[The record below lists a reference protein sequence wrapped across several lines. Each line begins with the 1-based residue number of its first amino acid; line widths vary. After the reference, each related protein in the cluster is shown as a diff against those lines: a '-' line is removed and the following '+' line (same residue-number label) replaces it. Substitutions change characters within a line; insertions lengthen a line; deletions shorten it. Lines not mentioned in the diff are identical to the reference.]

1 MSIPRFWYF
10 SRPIDQKVPE
20 QRSSVVICEDH
31 KIVYTG
37 LKLILDQSEDF
48 EIVGHAQTG
57 KDLLPL
63 LEQSKANILIL
74 DLNLPDTDG
83 FSLLKSV
90 REVNRNIFVIILTMY
105 QDLHLI
111 QRAKDEGANAYLL
124 KNVSNEELL
133 EALRQVSHTSFFVTK
148 ALQTEGDHQE
158 IFKDEFSQKMKLTRR
173 EIEIIRL
180 LAMGNTSQQ
189 TSVSLSISPHTVDTH
204 RKNIFRKLKINNI
217 ADLVRFA
224 HDTKII

>member
-1 MSIPRFWYF
+1 M
-10 SRPIDQKVPE
+10 PE
-20 QRSSVVICEDH
+20 MRSSVVICEDH
-31 KIVYTG
+31 EIVYTG
-37 LKLILDQSEDF
+37 LKLILDQSDDF
-48 EIVGHAQTG
+48 EIIGHAQNG
-57 KDLLPL
+57 QELLPL
-63 LEQSKANILIL
+63 LTQSDADILIL

-83 FSLLKSV
+83 FTLLKSV
-90 REVNRNIFVIILTMY
+90 RELNKNIFVIILTMY
-105 QDLHLI
+105 HEQHLI

-124 KNVSNEELL
+124 KNASNEELL
-133 EALRQVSHTSFFVTK
+133 EALRQVNHKTFFVTRE
-148 ALQTEGDHQE
+148 LQTEGEHQE

-189 TSVSLSISPHTVDTH
+189 ASVALTISPHTVDTH

>member
-1 MSIPRFWYF
+1 
-10 SRPIDQKVPE
+10 VPE

-31 KIVYTG
+31 EIVYTG
-37 LKLILDQSEDF
+37 LKLILDQSLDF
-48 EIVGHAQTG
+48 KIVGHAQSG
-57 KDLLPL
+57 QELLPL

-90 REVNRNIFVIILTMY
+90 REVNKDIFVIILTMY

-124 KNVSNEELL
+124 KNASNEELL
-133 EALRQVSHTSFFVTK
+133 EALRQVNHKTFFVTRQ
-148 ALQTEGDHQE
+148 LQTEGEHQD

-189 TSVSLSISPHTVDTH
+189 ASVALTISPHTVDTH

>member
-1 MSIPRFWYF
+1 M
-10 SRPIDQKVPE
+10 PE
-20 QRSSVVICEDH
+20 MRSSVVICEDH
-31 KIVYTG
+31 EIVYTG
-37 LKLILDQSEDF
+37 LKLILDQSDDF
-48 EIVGHAQTG
+48 EIVGHAQNG
-57 KDLLPL
+57 QELLPL
-63 LEQSKANILIL
+63 LAQSNAHILIL

-83 FSLLKSV
+83 FTLLKSV
-90 REVNRNIFVIILTMY
+90 RELNKNIFVIILTMY
-105 QDLHLI
+105 HEQHLI

-124 KNVSNEELL
+124 KNASNEELL
-133 EALRQVSHTSFFVTK
+133 EALRQVNHKTFFVTRE
-148 ALQTEGDHQE
+148 LQTEGEHQE

-189 TSVSLSISPHTVDTH
+189 ASVALTISPHTVDTH

>member
-1 MSIPRFWYF
+1 MR
-10 SRPIDQKVPE
+10 SR
-20 QRSSVVICEDH
+20 VVICEDH
-31 KIVYTG
+31 EIVFTG
-37 LKLILDQSEDF
+37 LKLILDQSDDF
-48 EIVGHAQTG
+48 EIVGHARNG
-57 KDLLPL
+57 NELLPL
-63 LEQSKANILIL
+63 LEQSRATILIL
-74 DLNLPDTDG
+74 DLNLPDKDG
-83 FSLLKSV
+83 FALLKAV
-90 REVNRNIFVIILTMY
+90 RAVNQNIFVIILTMY

-124 KNVSNEELL
+124 KNSSNEELM

-148 ALQTEGDHQE
+148 ELQTEGDHQDL
-158 IFKDEFSQKMKLTRR
+158 FKDEFSQKMKLTRR

-189 TSVSLSISPHTVDTH
+189 ASVALIISPHTVDTH

>member
-1 MSIPRFWYF
+1 M
-10 SRPIDQKVPE
+10 PE
-20 QRSSVVICEDH
+20 LKSSVVICEDH
-31 KIVYTG
+31 EIVYTG
-37 LKLILDQSEDF
+37 LKLILDQSDEF
-48 EIVGHAQTG
+48 EIAGHAQTG
-57 KDLLPL
+57 EELFPILARG
-63 LEQSKANILIL
+63 KANILIL
-74 DLNLPDTDG
+74 DLNLPDIDG

-90 REVNRNIFVIILTMY
+90 RAVNKEVFVIILTMY

-124 KNVSNEELL
+124 KNASNEELL
-133 EALRQVSHTSFFVTK
+133 EALRQVNHQTFFVTRE
-148 ALQTEGDHQE
+148 LQTESEHQTL
-158 IFKDEFSQKMKLTRR
+158 FKDEFSQKMKLTRR

-189 TSVSLSISPHTVDTH
+189 ASVVLSISPHTVDTH